1 MKGDIKMAV
10 KSGKKE
16 SGKERK
22 EREYKENR
30 EHWLA
35 EEKKIYDL
43 WERGANPGG
52 QKQID
57 RLAKQGKKPV
67 RQLIKQ
73 LIDPGTKFYELSRG
87 AGFGIAYDVLDADDG
102 CAQRGIGYRYGQSTR

>member
-1 MKGDIKMAV
+1 MVV
-10 KSGKKE
+10 KSDEKE
-16 SGKERK
+16 SRK
-22 EREYKENR
+22 DRREREHKENR

-52 QKQID
+52 RKQID

-67 RQLIKQ
+67 RRLIKQ
-73 LIDPGTKFYELSRG
+73 LIDPDTTFYELSRG
-87 AGFGIAYDVLDADDG
+87 AGFGIDYDVVYTTPQKLDSYLR
-102 CAQRGIGYRYGQSTR
+102 CKMSIS

>member
-1 MKGDIKMAV
+1 MKGDIRMAV

-16 SGKERK
+16 SRKERK
-22 EREYKENR
+22 EMEHKENR

-35 EEKKIYDL
+35 EEEKIYDL

-52 QKQID
+52 QKLID

-67 RQLIKQ
+67 TFVIRLPAKGSQAIKTLQ
-73 LIDPGTKFYELSRG
+73 TP
-87 AGFGIAYDVLDADDG
+87 
-102 CAQRGIGYRYGQSTR
+102 QRSYS